1 MSRIPKNLDDLIEK
15 EKRSL
20 AGEYFEEAW
29 MEMREDGLSARLIA
43 EVYIDLAL
51 KKLVVENGDAE
62 ASKLLAH
69 FRKLDEMG
77 FIPASHTLQ

>member
-1 MSRIPKNLDDLIEK
+1 MNAIPENIDELIEK

-29 MEMREDGLSARLIA
+29 QGMQQDGLSADIVA

-51 KKLVVENGDAE
+51 KKLISEKGGSE
-62 ASKLLAH
+62 ASKLIAH
-69 FRKLDEMG
+69 FKQMDDMG
-77 FIPASHTLQ
+77 FIPATGTIQ